1 MNYCNFAKV
10 IIARSTKDKN
20 LLTWWENHEKND
32 ADAGEIS
39 INRNCRNSNDVRY
52 NMYHQIM
59 HRFPKMYVPLS
70 VFKKR
75 LPRIQNYVTD
85 AKYYKKNN
93 MNGERKQFVEFFSLQ
108 NWAKLS
114 KTAKQGHSITDCR
127 ACTYDLHSL
136 SSLHLS
142 YSRELK
148 DAINNCQ
155 DMTESFL
162 NSTGTKTMT
171 GAINIVK
178 AMVNTMKPIFEKKTG
193 QNFTD
198 AISKS
203 LNLTP
208 KLTSEE
214 KRKQNKEKLQNSHE
228 KLKTTLSQDDFDVN
242 YFLSSGKSYSQHE
255 RDRLAAGF
263 TSKEESAAA
272 QKKNQNVKNKKHHG
286 PFQSY
291 HINQEALENELENM
305 PSNRPINWTRLAK
318 KINVVTKKEN
328 TIPLNGGQVLKQF
341 AISKGINLK
350 KFSTNGTEQLR
361 RVRRSKKKIGYR
373 LSIPSMR
380 SAKVFKRIIKR
391 NIQSK
396 KFDIGEEVA
405 PKFYKTNFI
414 NSDGDLQEK
423 TEKIYGRKIP
433 LKTIIS
439 NEVNRLEKGGVVRH
453 SDYEKMTQEQFKHF
467 CTKILE
473 PELAEHHNGKDTI
486 QQKEKEWKLKM
497 WHDHSD
503 ILNHSYVSFMTC
515 FLYDP
520 INFLTDEEYA
530 ERFPE
535 KKKID
540 VQSFVERPQLYIFG
554 LSGKIKNKH
563 E

>member
-1 MNYCNFAKV
+1 
-10 IIARSTKDKN
+10 
-20 LLTWWENHEKND
+20 
-32 ADAGEIS
+32 
-39 INRNCRNSNDVRY
+39 
-52 NMYHQIM
+52 
-59 HRFPKMYVPLS
+59 
-70 VFKKR
+70 
-75 LPRIQNYVTD
+75 
-85 AKYYKKNN
+85 

-127 ACTYDLHSL
+127 ACTYDLHSM

-148 DAINNCQ
+148 DAINKCQ
-155 DMTESFL
+155 DMTESF
-162 NSTGTKTMT
+162 
-171 GAINIVK
+171 
-178 AMVNTMKPIFEKKTG
+178 
-193 QNFTD
+193 NFTD
-198 AISKS
+198 AISRS

-228 KLKTTLSQDDFDVN
+228 KLKTTLSKDDFDVN
-242 YFLSSGKSYSQHE
+242 YFLSSGKSYSQYE

-318 KINVVTKKEN
+318 KM
-328 TIPLNGGQVLKQF
+328 
-341 AISKGINLK
+341 A
-350 KFSTNGTEQLR
+350 NGTEQLR

-423 TEKIYGRKIP
+423 TEKIHGRKIP

-473 PELAEHHNGKDTI
+473 PELAEHHHGKDTI

-554 LSGKIKNKH
+554 LSGKIKTKH
-563 E
+563 ELITF

>member
-1 MNYCNFAKV
+1 M
-10 IIARSTKDKN
+10 
-20 LLTWWENHEKND
+20 
-32 ADAGEIS
+32 
-39 INRNCRNSNDVRY
+39 
-52 NMYHQIM
+52 
-59 HRFPKMYVPLS
+59 
-70 VFKKR
+70 
-75 LPRIQNYVTD
+75 
-85 AKYYKKNN
+85 
-93 MNGERKQFVEFFSLQ
+93 
-108 NWAKLS
+108 
-114 KTAKQGHSITDCR
+114 
-127 ACTYDLHSL
+127 
-136 SSLHLS
+136 
-142 YSRELK
+142 
-148 DAINNCQ
+148 
-155 DMTESFL
+155 
-162 NSTGTKTMT
+162 
-171 GAINIVK
+171 
-178 AMVNTMKPIFEKKTG
+178 
-193 QNFTD
+193 
-198 AISKS
+198 
-203 LNLTP
+203 
-208 KLTSEE
+208 
-214 KRKQNKEKLQNSHE
+214 
-228 KLKTTLSQDDFDVN
+228 
-242 YFLSSGKSYSQHE
+242 
-255 RDRLAAGF
+255 
-263 TSKEESAAA
+263 
-272 QKKNQNVKNKKHHG
+272 
-286 PFQSY
+286 
-291 HINQEALENELENM
+291 
-305 PSNRPINWTRLAK
+305 
-318 KINVVTKKEN
+318 
-328 TIPLNGGQVLKQF
+328 KQF

-350 KFSTNGTEQLR
+350 TFSTNGTEQLR

-423 TEKIYGRKIP
+423 TEKIHGRKIP

-473 PELAEHHNGKDTI
+473 PEHAEHHNGKDAI